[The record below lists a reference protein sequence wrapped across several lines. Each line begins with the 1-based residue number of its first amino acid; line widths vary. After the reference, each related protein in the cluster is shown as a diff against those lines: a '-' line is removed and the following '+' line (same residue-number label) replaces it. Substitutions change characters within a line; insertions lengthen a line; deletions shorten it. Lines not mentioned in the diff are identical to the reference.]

1 MLVTLQLNLTALGMG
16 RCAYHKGEN
25 SHCFREGQLGFYSF
39 LNISVGQN
47 NTIIIPYQ
55 FNVLIYLGKSAMVP
69 TIVGAGK
76 MSLNRFHLGGFIKKM

>member
-1 MLVTLQLNLTALGMG
+1 MHTTKVRIVIALERG
-16 RCAYHKGEN
+16 N
-25 SHCFREGQLGFYSF
+25 WDF
-39 LNISVGQN
+39 IGQN
-47 NTIIIPYQ
+47 NTIIIQYQ